1 MSSNKQTIVA
11 SQQADIA
18 GGNSLFRG
26 ASVALG
32 LQGHTAR
39 ILIMDVLKR
48 AGFTPDKVTVDELGG
63 LLPEIELLVRKLMPP
78 EMVQERLQRLQRF
91 LISVTPEE

>member
-1 MSSNKQTIVA
+1 MSNKQTMIA
-11 SQQADIA
+11 SQQAEIA

-39 ILIMDVLKR
+39 ILISEVLKR
-48 AGFTPDKVTVDELGG
+48 SGFAPETVTVDELGG
-63 LLPEIELLVRKLMPP
+63 LLPEVEILVRKLMPS
-78 EMVQERLQRLQRF
+78 EMAQERMQRLQRF
-91 LISVTPEE
+91 LISVTPED